1 MSYALIGQ
9 RKQQVISHQYQEI
22 YDVNSVQSSPAVSS
36 FVSNPVYV
44 YVILYMS
51 RIYKYN
57 TDNF

>member
-9 RKQQVISHQYQEI
+9 RKQYHQYQEI

-44 YVILYMS
+44 QL
-51 RIYKYN
+51 
-57 TDNF
+57 